1 MDQPFKFRFVNEITG
16 VFVLLCAAAMIV
28 GVFLAGRA
36 QGLFEPKLTLRTLL
50 SAKEGSFGLREG
62 TEVRILDTAAGTV
75 KRVMPNASGQIEAVF
90 VVKGS
95 FHSFIRTSSKA
106 VVKKKFAIAGDAYV
120 EITAGDAKDP
130 MLPDGGMIVCEKD
143 TEIIG
148 QIMKILEEAQQVA
161 VESMQKVQMVLDELP
176 WLTVQARQT
185 MQQTEELMKNTDS
198 FVRNEAPTVAVQAQ
212 DTMRETQLL
221 MEGLQRHWLL
231 RKYVDEVQGE
241 AGFSP
246 SAVGPIR
253 LGGEQ

>member
-16 VFVLLCAAAMIV
+16 VFVLLCVAAMLV
-28 GVFLAGRA
+28 GIYMAGHA
-36 QGLFEPKLTLRTLL
+36 QGLFERKVTLRTLL

-106 VVKKKFAIAGDAYV
+106 IVKKKFAIAGDAYV
-120 EITAGDAKDP
+120 EITPGDTKDP
-130 MLPDGGMIVCEKD
+130 VLPDGGMIVCAKD
-143 TEIIG
+143 TEIVG
-148 QIMKILEEAQQVA
+148 QIMAIVEEVQQVA

-185 MQQTEELMKNTDS
+185 MQQAEVLMKNTDS
-198 FVRNEAPTVAVQAQ
+198 FIRDEAPAVAVQAQ
-212 DTMRETQLL
+212 DTLRETQLL
-221 MEGLQRHWLL
+221 MEGLHRHWLL
-231 RKYVDEVQGE
+231 RKYVDAVQAE

-253 LGGEQ
+253 LGGGQ

>member
-161 VESMQKVQMVLDELP
+161 VESDLVTADLVEVTEFPHLAQRYRVRAVPRTVVNETTSIEGALP
-176 WLTVQARQT
+176 
-185 MQQTEELMKNTDS
+185 ESE
-198 FVRNEAPTVAVQAQ
+198 FVKAVVAAV
-212 DTMRETQLL
+212 
-221 MEGLQRHWLL
+221 
-231 RKYVDEVQGE
+231 RK
-241 AGFSP
+241 S
-246 SAVGPIR
+246 
-253 LGGEQ
+253 